1 MRKERFFTIY
11 CRKNLEIRLEQKNVK
26 IKTRKE
32 VKIMEEIKVVEM
44 ENEMG
49 GILSGLGSCTLA
61 CAISAG
67 TLTAEVLA
75 TMLVVTAP
83 SPV

>member
-1 MRKERFFTIY
+1 
-11 CRKNLEIRLEQKNVK
+11 
-26 IKTRKE
+26 
-32 VKIMEEIKVVEM
+32 MEEIKVVEM

>member
-1 MRKERFFTIY
+1 MRKERFFTIS
-11 CRKNLEIRLEQKNVK
+11 CRKNLEIRLEQKNV
-26 IKTRKE
+26 
-32 VKIMEEIKVVEM
+32 MEEIKVVEM